1 MDSIVITPKTE
12 SEFKFI
18 RDLLKKIKVSAR
30 ILSDEEKED
39 IGLLKAMK
47 DADRNKKVSEE
58 LVMKKLAKK

>member
-1 MDSIVITPKTE
+1 MDSLVITPKTE

-18 RDLLKKIKVSAR
+18 SDLLKKIRIKAR

-47 DADRNKKVSEE
+47 EADRSKKVSEE
-58 LVMKKLAKK
+58 QVMKKLLKK